1 MFNLPA
7 CALSLQT
14 YLPLDLSITQAREA
28 ERAAV
33 ILSSSSLGTGGNCA
47 YVLREVED
55 MLLPIQELRSGWH
68 GPRSVAISKEV
79 ADRTRQLVTRAASAG
94 LPVPEVT
101 PNPHG
106 TITLEWE
113 SQNTSLSLEVGR
125 SKTSGYLRTDGND
138 PILISDANQLSSNF
152 FAVAQSILVPSASCV
167 IGDEIERSNPAM
179 A

>member
-14 YLPLDLSITQAREA
+14 YLPLDLSITQAKEA
-28 ERAAV
+28 NYAAV
-33 ILSSSSLGTGGNCA
+33 VSSGSSHGTGGTYA
-47 YVLREVED
+47 YVLREVDD
-55 MLLPIQELRSGWH
+55 MLLPIRELRNEWH
-68 GPRSVAISKEV
+68 GPKSVAISAEV
-79 ADRTRQLVTRAASAG
+79 ADRTRQLAARAASEG

-113 SQNTSLSLEVGR
+113 SHNASLSLEVGR

-138 PILISDANQLSSNF
+138 PILISDAKQLSSDF
-152 FAVAQSILVPSASCV
+152 FAIAQSTLVPSSSLA
-167 IGDEIERSNPAM
+167 IGSNGQVMPLA
-179 A
+179 